1 MLAKGNLFVAW
12 FLIAQIFLNDVLATV
27 GAGVLGVLGMHPELA
42 NMFGWLVG
50 AMLLAAVLLIV
61 RNVLGELPPGVGK
74 PGGKGYRLGHT
85 LLLASSWLALGVY
98 VVPMFIASI
107 ASHNAQVL
115 LASFAIGFMY
125 TALGLFGFGLSLI
138 YQSALP
144 SSPHIKS

>member
-12 FLIAQIFLNDVLATV
+12 FLIAQVFFNDVLAAIGTM
-27 GAGVLGVLGMHPELA
+27 VLTVLGMHPSLA
-42 NMFGWLVG
+42 GMFGWLVG
-50 AMLLAAVLLIV
+50 ALTLVSLLMIV
-61 RNVLGELPPGVGK
+61 RNAMGELPPGVGK
-74 PGGKGYRLGHT
+74 RGVKGYKLGHS
-85 LLLASSWLALGVY
+85 LLLVSSGLSLGVY

-107 ASHNAQVL
+107 DSHNIKVL

-144 SSPHIKS
+144 ATSHNKS